1 MRESVQLELDFIMDI
16 PESDSVDLTERH
28 TAFLIF
34 IGAEFRYFV
43 ERRGES
49 I

>member
-16 PESDSVDLTERH
+16 PESDPVDLTDWN

-34 IGAEFRYFV
+34 IGAEFRYHV
-43 ERRGES
+43 ERRGRS